1 MAGLLKFISFFTK
14 YVTLWVILCAVF
26 AYFYPEPLKPYGSWI
41 SYFLGI
47 IMLSM
52 GLSMS
57 PNDFKLI
64 FSRPK
69 DVIIGVVTLYVF
81 MPLVGLGIGTFL
93 NLSPMLLVGFVLLG
107 CCPTGTSS
115 NVMTFLAKGDKAL
128 SVTISS
134 ISTIV
139 APFIMPVLLLFYV
152 KQYVDIDAVGLFI
165 SIIQIIII
173 PIVLGLIVN
182 KVCKKQMPVIQKIVP
197 LFTVLAL
204 LGIILVV
211 VALNVERLQTVAL
224 MAAVAMIL
232 YTVIGLIV
240 GFSVSRILRMPQAKG
255 KAMTFVIGVQNTAL
269 AVTLGITYFD
279 PLAAIPGAIGV
290 VFTTVFCSFI
300 ASLWGNRT
308 AEE

>member
-1 MAGLLKFISFFTK
+1 
-14 YVTLWVILCAVF
+14 
-26 AYFYPEPLKPYGSWI
+26 
-41 SYFLGI
+41 
-47 IMLSM
+47 
-52 GLSMS
+52 
-57 PNDFKLI
+57 
-64 FSRPK
+64 
-69 DVIIGVVTLYVF
+69 
-81 MPLVGLGIGTFL
+81 
-93 NLSPMLLVGFVLLG
+93 
-107 CCPTGTSS
+107 
-115 NVMTFLAKGDKAL
+115 
-128 SVTISS
+128 
-134 ISTIV
+134 
-139 APFIMPVLLLFYV
+139 
-152 KQYVDIDAVGLFI
+152 
-165 SIIQIIII
+165 
-173 PIVLGLIVN
+173 
-182 KVCKKQMPVIQKIVP
+182 MPVIQKIVP

-308 AEE
+308 VEE